1 MSEWSVPKMPSTS
14 PSKRTSGRSMSDEH
28 KAALAQGRQ
37 ASNAVRRYLDALEA
51 SRPRRGRKRTP
62 ASVQEQ
68 LDKIEVQLRS
78 ASAFERLN
86 LLAEAERLQASL
98 DQLSSGEDLGP
109 LRDDFIKYAR
119 IYGEAKG
126 ISYATWRAA
135 GVSAAD
141 LKAAGIT
148 RGR

>member
-1 MSEWSVPKMPSTS
+1 MSSTS
-14 PSKRTSGRSMSDEH
+14 PSKRTPAKRTSGRSMSEEH

-51 SRPRRGRKRTP
+51 SRPKRGRKRTP
-62 ASVQEQ
+62 ESIQKE
-68 LDKIEVQLRS
+68 LDRIEAEVRG
-78 ASAFERLN
+78 ARAFERLN
-86 LLAEAERLQASL
+86 LLAEAERLQASI

-109 LRDDFIKYAR
+109 LRDDFVKYAR
-119 IYGEAKG
+119 AYAEAKG

>member
-1 MSEWSVPKMPSTS
+1 MSE
-14 PSKRTSGRSMSDEH
+14 EH

-37 ASNAVRRYLDALEA
+37 ASNAVRRYLEALEA

-62 ASVQEQ
+62 ESIQARLDEIEQ
-68 LDKIEVQLRS
+68 QLRG
-78 ASAFERLN
+78 ASAFDRLN
-86 LLAEAERLQASL
+86 LLAETERLQTSL

-109 LRDDFIKYAR
+109 LRDDFIEFAR
-119 IYGEAKG
+119 TYGEAKG
-126 ISYATWRAA
+126 ISYASWRAA